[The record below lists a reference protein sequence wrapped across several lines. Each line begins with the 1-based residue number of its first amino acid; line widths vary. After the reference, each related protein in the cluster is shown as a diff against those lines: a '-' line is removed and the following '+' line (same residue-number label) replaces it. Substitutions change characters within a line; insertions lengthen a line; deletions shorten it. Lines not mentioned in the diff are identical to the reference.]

1 MSGIRKELWTVS
13 LATLKLF
20 FMNTKR
26 GHGLWNILVV
36 ITVIVCTLVL
46 ISHYKNWIRTS
57 SDTIRILSG
66 FYYKN
71 IPFSD
76 LDSVQ
81 WAEKIPPM
89 ERLNGFSAMEKEKG
103 IFREF
108 KDSLTDKKVYV
119 YVDNLSRQKI
129 KLVYRDSVK
138 LFINLKD
145 SVDTEQLFAILQRKL
160 NAATIDND

>member
-1 MSGIRKELWTVS
+1 MWNGIV
-13 LATLKLF
+13 A
-20 FMNTKR
+20 
-26 GHGLWNILVV
+26 V
-36 ITVIVCTLVL
+36 TVIVCLL
-46 ISHYKNWIRTS
+46 ALLSHYKNWVRTNS
-57 SDTIRILSG
+57 NGMKILSG

-81 WAEKIPPM
+81 WAERIPPM
-89 ERLNGFSAMEKEKG
+89 ERLNGFSALGKEKG

-119 YVDNLSRQKI
+119 YVDNLSHQKI

-138 LFINLKD
+138 LFMNLKD
-145 SVDTEQLFAILQRKL
+145 STDTDKMYQLFKDR
-160 NAATIDND
+160 IDAEKE

>member
-1 MSGIRKELWTVS
+1 MRKEHKT
-13 LATLKLF
+13 
-20 FMNTKR
+20 
-26 GHGLWNILVV
+26 LWNGIVAV
-36 ITVIVCTLVL
+36 TVIVCLL
-46 ISHYKNWIRTS
+46 ALLSHYKNWVRTNS
-57 SDTIRILSG
+57 NGMKILSG

-81 WAEKIPPM
+81 WAERIPPM
-89 ERLNGFSAMEKEKG
+89 ERLNGFSALGKEKG

-119 YVDNLSRQKI
+119 YVDNLSHQKI

-138 LFINLKD
+138 LFMNLKD
-145 SVDTEQLFAILQRKL
+145 STDTDKMYQLFKDR
-160 NAATIDND
+160 IDAEKE